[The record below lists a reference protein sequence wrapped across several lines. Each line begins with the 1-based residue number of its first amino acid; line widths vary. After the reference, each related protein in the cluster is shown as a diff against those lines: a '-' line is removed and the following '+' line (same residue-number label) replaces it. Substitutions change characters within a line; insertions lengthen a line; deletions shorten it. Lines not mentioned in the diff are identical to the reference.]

1 MDSFHSLARRR
12 QDQRVE
18 FLGRQTVW
26 MPKASYVLKVP
37 SLPTTTTPLVLR
49 LKATMAKW
57 TVKDPT
63 SDESYTA
70 EMDGLATRIKC
81 RKVEWFEATNWELFA
96 KCYP

>member
-1 MDSFHSLARRR
+1 
-12 QDQRVE
+12 
-18 FLGRQTVW
+18 

-81 RKVEWFEATNWELFA
+81 RKVEWFEATN
-96 KCYP
+96 